1 MFNCANYKMMSNIR
15 FKALEISMQRSKRQL
30 PAIPSRPSAYF
41 GELTFNKVAMSDF
54 LPREAF
60 KAVQEA
66 VDQGIK
72 IERRIA
78 DQIASGMKTWAIS
91 KGATHF
97 SHWFHPLT
105 GATAEK
111 HDAFITLLEDG
122 KAIENFTGNEL
133 VQQEPDASSF
143 PHGGIRNTFE
153 ARGYTAWDPTS
164 PAFILDGT
172 LCIPTI
178 FISYTGE
185 SLDYKLP
192 LIKALTVLESEA
204 TQICQFFDNSVKRV
218 QATLGW
224 EQEYFIVDSA
234 LYNARP
240 DLSLTGRTLFG
251 HASAKDQQLADH
263 YFGAIPERVIDFMR
277 EFEYEAL
284 RLGIPVKTR
293 HNEVAPSQFE
303 CAPAFEEVNV
313 AIDHNQLLMHLLE
326 KIGKRH
332 GYTVLLHEK
341 PYANI
346 NGSGK
351 HNNWSMQTDKGENLL
366 SPGKTPEENLQ
377 FLVFLVN
384 ILKAVEEHAD
394 VLRAYI
400 ASAGN
405 DLRLGGHEAPPA
417 IISAFIGTRLTEALD
432 QLESITT
439 QAGTK
444 KANKPYNIPKIP
456 EILPDNTD
464 RNRTSP
470 FAFTGN
476 KFEFRAVGSSANCAV
491 PMIALN
497 TIVANQL
504 KLFRIETERLVAQNI
519 KHEDAMYLILN
530 RYIKESRKIL
540 FEGNSYSQEWI
551 DEAARRGLS
560 NIPDTPRALKSLI
573 SNNAVSVFEENDVL
587 TRREIQARYEI
598 QLDNYV
604 RKVQIESRVIGD
616 LAVNHIIPIA
626 IRYQNQLIENVIGL
640 KEVLD
645 SKTFQSLSKTQTDT
659 IRDISDHIINIKNL
673 VQKMVETRKQINKN
687 CELEN
692 RAVDYR
698 DSVFPYFEQIKYHV
712 DKLELLI
719 DDEMWPLPKYRELLF
734 AR

>member
-1 MFNCANYKMMSNIR
+1 MS
-15 FKALEISMQRSKRQL
+15 RSRRQL
-30 PAIPSRPSAYF
+30 PSIPDRPSVYF
-41 GELTFNKVAMSDF
+41 GELTFNKAAMSDY
-54 LPREAF
+54 LSREAF
-60 KAVQEA
+60 KAVQAA

-78 DQIASGMKTWAIS
+78 DQIASGMKSWAIT

-97 SHWFHPLT
+97 THWFHPLT

-143 PHGGIRNTFE
+143 PSGGIRNTFE

-185 SLDYKLP
+185 SLDFKLP
-192 LIKALTVLESEA
+192 LIKALTVLEHEA
-204 TQICQFFDNSVKRV
+204 TQICRYFDNNVKRV

-224 EQEYFIVDSA
+224 EQEYFLVDSA
-234 LYNARP
+234 LYSARP
-240 DLSLTGRTLFG
+240 DLALTGRTLFG

-263 YFGAIPERVIDFMR
+263 YFGAIPDRVIDFMR
-277 EFEYEAL
+277 EFEFEAL

-293 HNEVAPSQFE
+293 HNEVAPGQFE

-313 AIDHNQLLMHLLE
+313 AIDHNMLLMHLLD
-326 KIGKRH
+326 KVAKRH
-332 GYTVLLHEK
+332 GFTVLLHEK

-351 HNNWSMQTDKGENLL
+351 HNNWSMQTESGENLL

-384 ILKAVEEHAD
+384 ILKAIHTHAD

-400 ASAGN
+400 AYAGN

-417 IISAFIGTRLTEALD
+417 IISAFIGSRLSEALD
-432 QLESITT
+432 QLESE
-439 QAGTK
+439 TK
-444 KANKPYNIPKIP
+444 DSGNKKTSKPYNIPRIP

-491 PMIALN
+491 PMIALS

-504 KLFRIETERLVAQNI
+504 KLFRIETERLVAQKI
-519 KHEDAMYLILN
+519 SREDAMYSILN
-530 RYIKESRKIL
+530 RYIKESRKII
-540 FEGNSYSQEWI
+540 FEGNSYSLEWVE
-551 DEAARRGLS
+551 EASRRGLS
-560 NIPDTPRALKSLI
+560 NIADTPRALKSLI
-573 SNNAVSVFEENDVL
+573 TEEAISLFEDNNVL
-587 TRREIQARYEI
+587 TRREILARYEI
-598 QLDNYV
+598 QLDNYI
-604 RKVQIESRVIGD
+604 RKIQIESRVIGD
-616 LAVNHIIPIA
+616 LAGNHIIPIA

-659 IRDISDHIINIKNL
+659 IRDISEHIISIKNM
-673 VQKMVETRKQINKN
+673 VQKMVETRKVVNKY
-687 CELEN
+687 ESIEQKAL
-692 RAVDYR
+692 DYR
-698 DSVFPYFEQIKYHV
+698 DKVFPFFEEIKYHI

-719 DDEMWPLPKYRELLF
+719 DDELWPLPKYRELLF

>member
-1 MFNCANYKMMSNIR
+1 MSNIR
-15 FKALEISMQRSKRQL
+15 FKALEMSMQRVKRQL
-30 PAIPSRPSAYF
+30 PAIPNRPSAYF
-41 GELTFNKVAMSDF
+41 GELTFNKSAMSDY
-54 LPREAF
+54 LSREAY
-60 KAVQEA
+60 KAVQAA
-66 VDQGIK
+66 VDQGVK

-78 DQIASGMKTWAIS
+78 DQIASGMKSWAIS

-164 PAFILDGT
+164 PAFLLDGT

-192 LIKALTVLESEA
+192 LIKALTALEHEA
-204 TQICQFFDNSVKRV
+204 TQICRYFDKNVNRV

-224 EQEYFIVDSA
+224 EQEYFLVDSA
-234 LYNARP
+234 LFSARP
-240 DLSLTGRTLFG
+240 DLALTGRTLFG

-293 HNEVAPSQFE
+293 HNEVAPGQFE
-303 CAPAFEEVNV
+303 CAPAYEEVNV

-326 KIGKRH
+326 KIAKRH
-332 GYTVLLHEK
+332 GFTVLLHEK

-351 HNNWSMQTDKGENLL
+351 HNNWSMQTDTGENLL
-366 SPGKTPEENLQ
+366 SPGKTPEDNLK

-384 ILKAVEEHAD
+384 ILKAVDTHAD

-417 IISAFIGTRLTEALD
+417 IISAFIGTRLTEALN
-432 QLESITT
+432 QLESSSGHK
-439 QAGTK
+439 GTK
-444 KANKPYNIPKIP
+444 RTSKPYNIPIIP

-504 KLFRIETERLVAQNI
+504 KLFRTETEQLVAKKMPQ
-519 KHEDAMYLILN
+519 EEAMYLILN
-530 RYIKESRKIL
+530 RYFKESKKVL
-540 FEGNSYSQEWI
+540 FEGNSYSEEWVK
-551 DEAARRGLS
+551 EAAARGLS
-560 NIPDTPRALKSLI
+560 NIPDTPRALKNLLTPKAVNLFED
-573 SNNAVSVFEENDVL
+573 NNVL
-587 TRREIQARYEI
+587 TQREIQARYEI

-659 IRDISDHIINIKNL
+659 IRDISDHIINIKNK
-673 VQKMVETRKQINKN
+673 VQKMVDTRKQINKY
-687 CELEN
+687 EE
-692 RAVDYR
+692 AEQKAMEYR
-698 DSVFPYFEQIKYHV
+698 DRVLPYFEDIKYHV

-734 AR
+734 GR

>member
-1 MFNCANYKMMSNIR
+1 MSNIR
-15 FKALEISMQRSKRQL
+15 FKALEMSMLRSRRQL
-30 PAIPSRPSAYF
+30 PFIPERPSAYF
-41 GELTFNKVAMSDF
+41 GELTFNKSAMSDY
-54 LPREAF
+54 LSREAY
-60 KAVQEA
+60 KSVQA
-66 VDQGIK
+66 AIDQGIK

-78 DQIASGMKTWAIS
+78 DQIASGMKSWAIT

-164 PAFILDGT
+164 PAFILDST

-192 LIKALTVLESEA
+192 LIKALTALEQEA
-204 TQICQFFDNSVKRV
+204 TKICKYFDKNVNRV

-224 EQEYFIVDSA
+224 EQEYFLVDSA

-240 DLSLTGRTLFG
+240 DLALTGRTLFG
-251 HASAKDQQLADH
+251 HASAKDQQLSDH

-293 HNEVAPSQFE
+293 HNEVAPGQFE
-303 CAPAFEEVNV
+303 CAPAYEEVNV

-332 GYTVLLHEK
+332 GFIVLLHEK

-351 HNNWSMQTDKGENLL
+351 HNNWSMQTDSGENLL

-377 FLVFLVN
+377 FLIFLIN
-384 ILKAVEEHAD
+384 ILKAIDTHAD
-394 VLRAYI
+394 ILRGYI
-400 ASAGN
+400 ATAGN

-417 IISAFIGTRLTEALD
+417 IISAFIGSRLMEALE
-432 QLESITT
+432 QVESE
-439 QAGTK
+439 TK
-444 KANKPYNIPKIP
+444 QTSNRKTNKPYNIPRIP

-504 KLFRIETERLVAQNI
+504 KLFTLETERLVAQNI
-519 KHEDAMYLILN
+519 KREDAMYQILD
-530 RYIKESRKIL
+530 RYIKESKKII

-551 DEAARRGLS
+551 DEAAKRGLS
-560 NIPDTPRALKSLI
+560 NIPDTPRALKNLI
-573 SNNAVSVFEENDVL
+573 NNDAISVFEDNNVL
-587 TRREIQARYEI
+587 TRREILARYEI
-598 QLDNYV
+598 QLDTYV
-604 RKVQIESRVIGD
+604 RKIQIESRVIGD

-626 IRYQNQLIENVIGL
+626 IRYQNQLIENVKGL

-659 IRDISDHIINIKNL
+659 IREISEHIITIKNL
-673 VQKMVETRKQINKN
+673 VQKMVETRKEINKYPA
-687 CELEN
+687 LEEK
-692 RAVDYR
+692 ALDYR
-698 DSVFPYFEQIKYHV
+698 DQVFPFFEQIKYRV

-719 DDEMWPLPKYRELLF
+719 DDELWPLPKYRELLF
-734 AR
+734 GR

>member
-1 MFNCANYKMMSNIR
+1 MLR
-15 FKALEISMQRSKRQL
+15 TRRQL
-30 PAIPSRPSAYF
+30 PSIPSRPSAYF
-41 GELTFNKVAMSDF
+41 GELTFNKAAMSDY
-54 LPREAF
+54 LSREAY
-60 KAVQEA
+60 KAVQA
-66 VDQGIK
+66 AIDQGVK

-78 DQIASGMKTWAIS
+78 DQIASGMKSWAIS

-192 LIKALTVLESEA
+192 LIKALTALEHEA
-204 TQICQFFDNSVKRV
+204 TEICKYFDKNITRV

-224 EQEYFIVDSA
+224 EQEYFLVDTA
-234 LYNARP
+234 LYTARP
-240 DLSLTGRTLFG
+240 DLALTGRTLFG
-251 HASAKDQQLADH
+251 HASAKDQQLSDH
-263 YFGAIPERVIDFMR
+263 YFGVIPERVIDFMR
-277 EFEYEAL
+277 EFEYESL

-293 HNEVAPSQFE
+293 HNEVAPAQFE
-303 CAPAFEEVNV
+303 CAPAYEEVNV
-313 AIDHNQLLMHLLE
+313 AIDHNQLLMHLLD
-326 KIGKRH
+326 KISKRH
-332 GYTVLLHEK
+332 GFTVLLHEK

-351 HNNWSMQTDKGENLL
+351 HNNWSMQTDTGENLL
-366 SPGKTPEENLQ
+366 SPGKTPEDNLK

-384 ILKAVEEHAD
+384 IIKAVDSHANI
-394 VLRAYI
+394 LRAYI
-400 ASAGN
+400 TSAGN

-417 IISAFIGTRLTEALD
+417 IISAFIGSRLTEVLE
-432 QLESITT
+432 QLESETK
-439 QAGTK
+439 QAGSR
-444 KANKPYNIPKIP
+444 KAHKPYNIPKIP

-504 KLFRIETERLVAQNI
+504 KLFRAETDRLVAQNI
-519 KHEDAMYLILN
+519 TREDAMYQILA
-530 RYIKESRKIL
+530 RYIKESKRVL
-540 FEGNSYSQEWI
+540 FEGNSYSDEWI
-551 DEAARRGLS
+551 KEAAARGLS
-560 NIPDTPRALKSLI
+560 NIPDTPRSLKTLL
-573 SNNAVSVFEENDVL
+573 SNDTISVFETNNVL
-587 TRREIQARYEI
+587 TRREIEARYEI
-598 QLDNYV
+598 QLENYI

-626 IRYQNQLIENVIGL
+626 IRYQNQLIENVMGL

-645 SKTFQSLSKTQTDT
+645 TKTFQSLSKTQTDT
-659 IRDISDHIINIKNL
+659 IRDISDHIISIKNL
-673 VQKMVETRKQINKN
+673 VQKMVDTRKEVNRYESTEQKA
-687 CELEN
+687 LE
-692 RAVDYR
+692 YR
-698 DSVFPYFEQIKYHV
+698 DKVFPFFEEVKYHV

-734 AR
+734 IR

>member
-1 MFNCANYKMMSNIR
+1 MSNIR
-15 FKALEISMQRSKRQL
+15 FRALELSMLRTRRQL
-30 PAIPSRPSAYF
+30 PSIPDRPSAYF
-41 GELTFNKVAMSDF
+41 GELTFNKAAMSDY
-54 LPREAF
+54 LSREAY
-60 KAVQEA
+60 KAVQAAIE
-66 VDQGIK
+66 QGIK

-78 DQIASGMKTWAIS
+78 DQIASGMKSWAIT

-97 SHWFHPLT
+97 THWFHPLT

-143 PHGGIRNTFE
+143 PSGGIRNTFE

-185 SLDYKLP
+185 SLDFKLP
-192 LIKALTVLESEA
+192 LIKALTVLEHEA
-204 TQICQFFDNSVKRV
+204 TQICRYFDNNVKRV

-224 EQEYFIVDSA
+224 EQEYFLCDTA
-234 LYNARP
+234 LYSARP
-240 DLSLTGRTLFG
+240 DLALTGRTLFG

-277 EFEYEAL
+277 EFEFEAL

-293 HNEVAPSQFE
+293 HNEVAPGQFE

-313 AIDHNQLLMHLLE
+313 AIDHNMLLMHLLD
-326 KIGKRH
+326 KVAKRH
-332 GYTVLLHEK
+332 GFTVLLHEK

-351 HNNWSMQTDKGENLL
+351 HNNWSMQTESGENLL

-384 ILKAVEEHAD
+384 ILKAIHTHAD

-400 ASAGN
+400 AYAGN

-417 IISAFIGTRLTEALD
+417 IISAFIGSRLSEALD
-432 QLESITT
+432 QLESE
-439 QAGTK
+439 TK
-444 KANKPYNIPKIP
+444 DNGRKKTSKPYNIPRIP

-504 KLFRIETERLVAQNI
+504 KLFRIETERLVAQKI
-519 KHEDAMYLILN
+519 SREDAMYRILQ
-530 RYIKESRKIL
+530 RYIQESKKII
-540 FEGNSYSQEWI
+540 FEGNSYSHEWVE
-551 DEAARRGLS
+551 EALKRGLS
-560 NIPDTPRALKSLI
+560 NIADTPRALKKLI
-573 SNNAVSVFEENDVL
+573 TEDAIGLFEDNNVL
-587 TRREIQARYEI
+587 TRREIIARYEI

-604 RKVQIESRVIGD
+604 RKIQIESRVIGD

-626 IRYQNQLIENVIGL
+626 IRYQNQLIENVMGL

-659 IRDISDHIINIKNL
+659 IRDISEHIISIKNM
-673 VQKMVETRKQINKN
+673 VQKMVETRKTVNKY
-687 CELEN
+687 ESLEQK
-692 RAVDYR
+692 ALDYR
-698 DSVFPYFEQIKYHV
+698 DKVFPFFDDIKYHV

-719 DDEMWPLPKYRELLF
+719 DDELWPLPKYRELLF